1 MAPLRLLSPLLL
13 ILAACASTSADADL
27 SSIPETSEAQ
37 PVAVAEYNLGEGIA
51 LDGYDPVS
59 YFDGTDPVMGTSKHA
74 ARHRGVV
81 YFFESDAHR
90 DTFLAEPRVYEPA
103 YGGWCAWAMANGGK
117 TVDADPTNF
126 TIEDGVLRVFYR
138 NAVVDTR
145 AKWNKGDLP
154 ELRASAAGQWSARSG
169 EPLDHLALR

>member
-1 MAPLRLLSPLLL
+1 MAPVRIFSALLL
-13 ILAACASTSADADL
+13 TLSACASSASSSKV
-27 SSIPETSEAQ
+27 SSIAETSDAQ
-37 PVAVAEYNLGEGIA
+37 PVAVAEYNLEDGVA

-59 YFDGTDPVMGTSKHA
+59 YFDGTVPVMGTSTYGAKY
-74 ARHRGVV
+74 RGVV
-81 YFFESDAHR
+81 YFFDSEAHR
-90 DTFLAEPRVYEPA
+90 TAFLAEPRRYEPA

-145 AKWNKGDLP
+145 AKWQKGNLP
-154 ELRASAAGQWSARSG
+154 ELRASAAEEWSARSG

>member
-1 MAPLRLLSPLLL
+1 MVPHRLFSAFLFTLS
-13 ILAACASTSADADL
+13 ACAATTSTASL
-27 SSIPETSEAQ
+27 SSIAETSDSQ
-37 PVAVAEYNLGEGIA
+37 PVAVSEYNLEDGVA

-59 YFDGTDPVMGTSKHA
+59 YFDETAPVMGTTEYA
-74 ARHRGVV
+74 ARYRGVV
-81 YFFESDAHR
+81 YFFDSEAHR
-90 DTFLAEPRVYEPA
+90 TTFLAEPRRYEPA

-145 AKWNKGDLP
+145 AKWQKGNLP
-154 ELRASAAGQWSARSG
+154 ELRASAAEQWSARSG